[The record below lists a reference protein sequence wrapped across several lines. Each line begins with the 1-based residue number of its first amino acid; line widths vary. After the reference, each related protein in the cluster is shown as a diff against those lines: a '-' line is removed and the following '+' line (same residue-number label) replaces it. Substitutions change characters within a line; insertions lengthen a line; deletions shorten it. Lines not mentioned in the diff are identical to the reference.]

1 MYLRVLISRGQQKN
15 RIRSVVVTTMVA
27 VAEGMKRGAKD
38 TRAVMPGNR
47 QKSQGKY
54 NPRTLDR

>member
-1 MYLRVLISRGQQKN
+1 
-15 RIRSVVVTTMVA
+15 VTTMVA

-54 NPRTLDR
+54 KPKTLDR

>member
-1 MYLRVLISRGQQKN
+1 
-15 RIRSVVVTTMVA
+15 VTTMVA

-38 TRAVMPGNR
+38 TRAVMPGNK

-54 NPRTLDR
+54 NPRTLDK